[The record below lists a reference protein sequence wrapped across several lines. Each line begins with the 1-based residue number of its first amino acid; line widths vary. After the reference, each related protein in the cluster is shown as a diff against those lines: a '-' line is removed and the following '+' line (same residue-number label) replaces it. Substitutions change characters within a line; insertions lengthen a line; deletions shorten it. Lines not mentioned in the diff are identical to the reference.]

1 MCTICN
7 SGFKKAKKLKIQYPF
22 EDGFE
27 KNAVFKIKPKRKVD
41 INSLIGNTADF
52 DLILE
57 VDNSYVDNMK
67 INEKIETFRLEEVYQ
82 SHKGFV
88 QELLFKAHPKA
99 YKKMI
104 EELLKVELTDEELNL
119 FLYGFSG
126 KEKEL

>member
-1 MCTICN
+1 M
-7 SGFKKAKKLKIQYPF
+7 
-22 EDGFE
+22 
-27 KNAVFKIKPKRKVD
+27 D

-88 QELLFKAHPKA
+88 QELLFKNKAHPKA